1 MKQKQDEIE
10 YKNKYERI
18 IHSKWKVFCLLV
30 LFVFLYLF
38 VGSYMALAM
47 GSVLASFVM
56 DVLMLCFAYWYL
68 HTRQNKF
75 VTTWGRESKLSLT
88 KFTVIISL
96 SALAIYFVC
105 QLAGETASLSF
116 GDPNM
121 KLNAEA
127 MRANPGLTVIMSMIF
142 APMAEEMVFRG
153 MIYNTLKNAYNPV
166 VAMILQALVFSA
178 MHGTW
183 AQGVG
188 TFLLAIFNCLI
199 YEYSGKIHYAIYCH
213 MGYNVFAVFFAMI
226 RWPKA
231 VFNLAWMAPIY
242 VFTVAVAVC
251 MFIRVLKLKRK
262 APKPNDPLK
271 QILGI
276 K

>member
-1 MKQKQDEIE
+1 
-10 YKNKYERI
+10 
-18 IHSKWKVFCLLV
+18 
-30 LFVFLYLF
+30 
-38 VGSYMALAM
+38 
-47 GSVLASFVM
+47 
-56 DVLMLCFAYWYL
+56 MLCFAYWYL
-68 HTRQNKF
+68 HTRRNKF
-75 VTTWGRESKLSLT
+75 VITWGRDSKLSLT

-96 SALAIYFVC
+96 SALVIYFVC
-105 QLAGETASLSF
+105 QLAGETASLNF

-127 MRANPGLTVIMSMIF
+127 MRANPSLTVIMSLIF
-142 APMAEEMVFRG
+142 APMAEEMIFRG
-153 MIYNTLKNAYNPV
+153 MIYNTLKEAYNPV
-166 VAMILQALVFSA
+166 IAMILQALVFSA

-199 YEYSGKIHYAIYCH
+199 YEYSGKIRYAIYCH
-213 MGYNVFAVFFAMI
+213 MGYNVFAVLFAAI

-231 VFNLAWMAPIY
+231 VFNLAWMTPIY
-242 VFTVAVAVC
+242 ALIIAVTIY
-251 MFIRVLKLKRK
+251 MFIRVLKLKKK
-262 APKPNDPLK
+262 APTPNDPLK